1 MLLPFFLFFRMP
13 IELVGISKNKTR
25 LQKMINTIKKLN
37 NALTKIS
44 KENTASVLLEA
55 EQFAVQQLVEHKNAS
70 PIAAIATALSN
81 IAGKPFGLSPKEY
94 VAHYEAFGLEW
105 NAKAKVFKFGKG
117 ADVTGAVAGYWL
129 GMEKPES
136 EKLTP
141 VQKAEKAIGNIVKS
155 KVTYEQALAVLNA
168 AYNAQSVEAA

>member
-37 NALTKIS
+37 NALNKIS

-168 AYNAQSVEAA
+168 AYNTQSVEAA

>member
-1 MLLPFFLFFRMP
+1 
-13 IELVGISKNKTR
+13 
-25 LQKMINTIKKLN
+25 MINTIKKLN
-37 NALTKIS
+37 NALNKIS

-70 PIAAIATALSN
+70 PIAAIAAALSN

-105 NAKAKVFKFGKG
+105 NAKDKVFKFGKG
-117 ADVTGAVAGYWL
+117 ADVTGAIAGYWL
-129 GMEKPES
+129 AMERPES

-141 VQKAEKAIGNIVKS
+141 VQKAEKAMGNIVKS

-168 AYNAQSVEAA
+168 AYNAQAVEAV

>member
-1 MLLPFFLFFRMP
+1 
-13 IELVGISKNKTR
+13 
-25 LQKMINTIKKLN
+25 MINTIKKLN

>member
-1 MLLPFFLFFRMP
+1 
-13 IELVGISKNKTR
+13 
-25 LQKMINTIKKLN
+25 MINTIKKLN

-168 AYNAQSVEAA
+168 AYNTQSVEAA

>member
-1 MLLPFFLFFRMP
+1 
-13 IELVGISKNKTR
+13 
-25 LQKMINTIKKLN
+25 MITSLKKLT

-44 KENTASVLLEA
+44 KENTARVLLEA

-105 NAKAKVFKFGKG
+105 NAKDKVFKFGKG
-117 ADVTGAVAGYWL
+117 ADVTGAIAGYWL
-129 GMEKPES
+129 AMERPEA

-141 VQKAEKAIGNIVKS
+141 MQHAEKAMSNIVKS

-168 AYNAQSVEAA
+168 AYTVKTTKAA

>member
-1 MLLPFFLFFRMP
+1 MITSL
-13 IELVGISKNKTR
+13 KT
-25 LQKMINTIKKLN
+25 LA

-44 KENTASVLLEA
+44 KENTAKVLLEA

-105 NAKAKVFKFGKG
+105 NAKDKVFKFGKG
-117 ADVTGAVAGYWL
+117 ADVTGAIAGYWL
-129 GMEKPES
+129 AMERPEA

-141 VQKAEKAIGNIVKS
+141 MQHAEKAMSNIVKS

-168 AYNAQSVEAA
+168 AYTVKTTKAA

>member
-1 MLLPFFLFFRMP
+1 
-13 IELVGISKNKTR
+13 
-25 LQKMINTIKKLN
+25 MITSLKKLT

-44 KENTASVLLEA
+44 KENTARVLLEA

-105 NAKAKVFKFGKG
+105 NAKDKVFKFGKG
-117 ADVTGAVAGYWL
+117 ADVTAAIAGYWL
-129 GMEKPES
+129 AMERPEA

-141 VQKAEKAIGNIVKS
+141 MQHAEKAMGNIVKS

-168 AYNAQSVEAA
+168 AYTVRTVEAA

>member
-1 MLLPFFLFFRMP
+1 MS
-13 IELVGISKNKTR
+13 IELIGISKNKTR
-25 LQKMINTIKKLN
+25 LQKMINTLKKLN
-37 NALTKIS
+37 NALTKIG

-81 IAGKPFGLSPKEY
+81 IAGRPFGLSPKEY
-94 VAHYEAFGLEW
+94 VAHYEAMGLEW
-105 NAKAKVFKFGKG
+105 NAKEKVFKFGKG
-117 ADVTGAVAGYWL
+117 ADVTGAVAGYWVD
-129 GMEKPES
+129 MERPET

-141 VQKAEKAIGNIVKS
+141 IQKAEKAIGNIVKS

-168 AYNAQSVEAA
+168 AYNAQAIEAA

>member
-1 MLLPFFLFFRMP
+1 
-13 IELVGISKNKTR
+13 
-25 LQKMINTIKKLN
+25 MINSLKKLTS
-37 NALTKIS
+37 ALTKIS

-70 PIAAIATALSN
+70 PIAAIAAALTN

-94 VAHYEAFGLEW
+94 VAHYEAMGLEW
-105 NAKAKVFKFGKG
+105 NAKEKVFKFGKG
-117 ADVTGAVAGYWL
+117 ADVTGAIAGYWL
-129 GMEKPES
+129 AMERPES

-141 VQKAEKAIGNIVKS
+141 VQRAEKAMGNIVKS

-168 AYNAQSVEAA
+168 AYTVRTVEAA

>member
-168 AYNAQSVEAA
+168 AYNTQSVEAA